1 MHVLIVEDEALYAG
15 QLEILI
21 DKLGYHHQATLNN
34 SKDVLASVHN
44 RQPDLILMDIHIRG
58 EHDGIELTG
67 LIHDHYPIPVIFITS
82 MSDDLTFNRASRTQA
97 VHFILK
103 PFDELQ
109 LQRAIEW
116 TVRKMAHQKTD
127 SEGEEWK
134 EDVLFED
141 HFYIKKKQ
149 KLEKVVLDEVR
160 FAEADGHY
168 CTLHTGDQKFMLRM
182 PFSELLNRLPADHF
196 LQTHRSF
203 VANKAHVDSIN
214 LEDSVLEM
222 GEATVPLSK
231 GHRDKV
237 LEALKWYG

>member
-1 MHVLIVEDEALYAG
+1 MQVLIVEDEALYAG

-21 DKLGYHHQATLNN
+21 DKLGYDHLATLNN
-34 SKDVLASVHN
+34 GKEVLQLLEKRV
-44 RQPDLILMDIHIRG
+44 PDLVLMDIHING
-58 EHDGIELTG
+58 DHDGIELTER
-67 LIHDHYPIPVIFITS
+67 IHEEYPVPVIFITS
-82 MSDDLTFNRASRTQA
+82 MADDLTFNRASRTQA

-116 TVRKMAHQKTD
+116 TVRKMAHQRTD
-127 SEGEEWK
+127 AEGEEWK

-168 CTLHTGDQKFMLRM
+168 CTLHTGDQKYMLRM
-182 PFSELLNRLPADHF
+182 SFSELLNKLPGNNF

-203 VANKAHVDSIN
+203 VANKTHVDSIN